1 MPWPFVHAPL
11 RHNLFLSSLHTI
23 FATFV
28 FVWFRCTCWLM
39 FIFCGVKD
47 AWVFGLIFSIFHHF
61 LDWALLGQKPS
72 SSCQAH
78 AFLFGVY
85 GPFGYWS
92 CHITSSC
99 LLWLCLSFH
108 FLLSHGLAS
117 WFSCRANPLFRQS
130 FTQGFLGPFFTSLP
144 LLGFVGQHSYL
155 ANIPTVPTHFTTS
168 FLGLSQPVYFLLTS
182 FTFIG
187 FLLDYLDFPCSIT
200 ISLPFITFWA
210 YWTLSRPIEFTNS
223 FLELP
228 HPTYFFF
235 TSFFFFFL

>member
-117 WFSCRANPLFRQS
+117 WFSCRANPLLRQS

-144 LLGFVGQHSYL
+144 LLGFVGQHSYC
-155 ANIPTVPTHFTTS
+155 ANSFHYFIPRAFSTCLLPLNLFYFHGLFARLFGLPLPNYHIFTFHY
-168 FLGLSQPVYFLLTS
+168 FLGL
-182 FTFIG
+182 
-187 FLLDYLDFPCSIT
+187 LDFK
-200 ISLPFITFWA
+200 
-210 YWTLSRPIEFTNS
+210 
-223 FLELP
+223 
-228 HPTYFFF
+228 PTHWVY
-235 TSFFFFFL
+235 